1 MIQSIAGGKYTCKAP
16 GKINLHLLI
25 GERRPD
31 GFHNLESV
39 FTALDFADTLVFSLS
54 GEAGKTV
61 LSMKAED
68 PLLEL
73 IRRGQVFE
81 PIAAEKNLVYR
92 AVELFRQK
100 TGFSRAVAVE
110 VTKRIPPGSG
120 LGGGSSDAAAA
131 LLTLNGLAASSGAG
145 PLSAEAL
152 LEAAAE
158 LGSDVPFFV
167 HAAGNRA
174 ACEISG
180 RGDRIKPLSPPPP
193 LGVLLAFPGFGIH
206 TGGAFGLLDAARR
219 ENPAG
224 FFVPR
229 SGVNLNGSW
238 PGPETWDFSND
249 FLGLFLDRG
258 AEGEKTLYRRMLAD
272 LKRAG
277 ASFTGL
283 SGSGSACFGIFDS
296 PEGALE
302 AKKRLP
308 GTPYTLH
315 ATFFLASRVRQ
326 DYNTRY

>member
-1 MIQSIAGGKYTCKAP
+1 MIQSIAKGKYICKAP

-39 FTALDFADTLVFSLS
+39 FAALDFADTLVFSLS

-68 PLLEL
+68 PFLEL

-100 TGFSRAVAVE
+100 TGFSRAIGVE
-110 VTKRIPPGSG
+110 VVKRIPPGSG

-131 LLTLNGLAASSGAG
+131 LLALNTLAAASGT
-145 PLSAEAL
+145 LSGEAL
-152 LEAAAE
+152 LDAAAE
-158 LGSDVPFFV
+158 LGSDIPFFV
-167 HAAGNRA
+167 HAARNRA
-174 ACEISG
+174 VCEISG
-180 RGDRIKPLSPPPP
+180 RGECIKPLPPPPP
-193 LGVLLAFPGFGIH
+193 LGVLLAFPGFGTH
-206 TGGAFGLLDAARR
+206 TGGAYGLLDAARR

-224 FFVPR
+224 CSPR
-229 SGVNLNGSW
+229 PGVNLNGPW
-238 PGPETWDFSND
+238 PAPETWDFSND
-249 FLGLFLDRG
+249 FLALFLDRG
-258 AEGEKTLYRRMLAD
+258 PEGEKTLYRRMLAD
-272 LKRAG
+272 LKSAG

-296 PEGALE
+296 PERALG
-302 AKKRLP
+302 AKKRLQ

-315 ATFFLASRVRQ
+315 ATFFLAS
-326 DYNTRY
+326 